1 MLLKIVVSNA
11 RVVES
16 GGRSISMV
24 FSRIIISSY
33 VIVLILR
40 EISLYIFIIYFI
52 YLQIITANTIK
63 YITQAL
69 LMI

>member
-24 FSRIIISSY
+24 FSWIIISSY

-40 EISLYIFIIYFI
+40 EISLYIFLIYFI
-52 YLQIITANTIK
+52 YLQIITSNTIK

-69 LMI
+69 IMI

>member
-40 EISLYIFIIYFI
+40 EISLYILIIYFI

>member
-33 VIVLILR
+33 VFVLILR
-40 EISLYIFIIYFI
+40 EISLYILIIYFI